1 MFVCVCVSVSLCV
14 CEGAGVCFYSRLG
27 GWSCPVGFWTV
38 LTGSVDF
45 VSRVISEV
53 TLFVSTYNPN

>member
-1 MFVCVCVSVSLCV
+1 MCVCVCVR
-14 CEGAGVCFYSRLG
+14 GAGVCFYSRLG